1 MLSERQIH
9 QEREKERQIKQHANK
24 QSISPGIGLNIL
36 QVVGN
41 ATDFPVAGIFFRVSS
56 RIVTRVCPM
65 NYKSLFL
72 LSRDTTSSFAQ
83 IPPTL
88 CLHSR
93 MEGLLCHRILLL
105 YSSSWPRKA
114 GVSTLSLSKNLQL
127 LLMFV
132 DSDAWWQW
140 WKWKKRWR
148 NGWGQDGKRELMT
161 CTTTPTP
168 YNCTSRSLS

>member
-24 QSISPGIGLNIL
+24 QSISPGISRNIL

-41 ATDFPVAGIFFRVSS
+41 ATDFPVAGLFFRVSS

-72 LSRDTTSSFAQ
+72 LSRDMTSSFAQ
-83 IPPTL
+83 IPATL
-88 CLHSR
+88 CLHSK

-114 GVSTLSLSKNLQL
+114 RVSTLSLSKDLQL

-140 WKWKKRWR
+140 WKWKKKMEEWVGT
-148 NGWGQDGKRELMT
+148 GWKTRIDDM
-161 CTTTPTP
+161 
-168 YNCTSRSLS
+168 YDYSHSL